1 MAALVNNSSGEEQTK
16 KVYFYDDDIINW
28 SIGSAY
34 ARRPFAN
41 QAEKEAAEEKVNF
54 IHIPTGSSGPVSDQ
68 YLRDLSE
75 FEEDYVD
82 QHSPLNG
89 GWYFPK
95 SGVKTSHLVDL
106 ANDINE
112 NKVSAI
118 VFDFD
123 KTLQLFEGALVG
135 PSKTLD
141 EMLVL
146 LKTNNLAPEKW
157 TKEDL
162 ATFILHDVTDENR
175 INNLRIT
182 LNLAENKGIPIFII
196 TNNDIPRSNQNGVL
210 TDLFE
215 FLGATVGEDKILGG
229 GTSYTKT
236 KYKVIE
242 ESVLRPLE
250 EAQRTP
256 VSISRQGM
264 LHALV
269 GRDNDEDLTH
279 NEQTDSETKGESTFS
294 FGGRKIKRKKT
305 IKKRKKHKPRKK
317 KRKATRKKSILKTH
331 KRRKKK
337 KKTNSFFFK

>member
-54 IHIPTGSSGPVSDQ
+54 IHIPTGSTGPVSDQ

-75 FEEDYVD
+75 FEEDYVIQD
-82 QHSPLNG
+82 SPLNG
-89 GWYFPK
+89 GWYFPE
-95 SGVKTSHLVDL
+95 SGVKTRHLEDL
-106 ANDINE
+106 TNDINE

-196 TNNDIPRSNQNGVL
+196 TNNDIPRNNQNGVL

-229 GTSYTKT
+229 GPNYTKT

-242 ESVLRPLE
+242 ESVLGPLE

-256 VSISRQGM
+256 TLSRQDM

-269 GRDNDEDLTH
+269 GRNNDEDLMH
-279 NEQTDSETKGESTFS
+279 DERTDSEPKGEGTFS

-317 KRKATRKKSILKTH
+317 KRKATRKKSILKTR